1 MLPYMYLHVVC
12 GVQGGGVAGG
22 GASSTTMIFGSLS
35 EDLLKTIL
43 QRLQEIYAEILT
55 NRVTGTEASR

>member
-1 MLPYMYLHVVC
+1 MCVCVCVCVVQV
-12 GVQGGGVAGG
+12 GAGN
-22 GASSTTMIFGSLS
+22 SSTTMIFGSLS

-55 NRVTGTEASR
+55 NRTSGTEASRY

>member
-1 MLPYMYLHVVC
+1 M
-12 GVQGGGVAGG
+12 AGRG
-22 GASSTTMIFGSLS
+22 SSSTTMIFGSLS